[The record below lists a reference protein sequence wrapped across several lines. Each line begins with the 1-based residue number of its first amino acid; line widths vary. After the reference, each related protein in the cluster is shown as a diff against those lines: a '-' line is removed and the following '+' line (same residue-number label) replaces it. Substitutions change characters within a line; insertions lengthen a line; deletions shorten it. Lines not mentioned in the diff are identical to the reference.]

1 MVVSPPA
8 QVRRDGEESPYG
20 FPWLARHFGME
31 RERADPGIHR
41 SGYYAR
47 ARSANGQG
55 CIDDVRRA
63 ETLGKRSDC
72 GTSEPKPLSEQHTV
86 NLVEFDN
93 QPRLDVGYRPSL
105 TANQDVWPTRF
116 GEVDFGHDHRRIA
129 DGSDRAIARSMALT
143 VKELF
148 ASPDHIFTLLK
159 AKTAVFVPM
168 NRAAYH
174 RSIFLDARI
183 SSAIETSTKW
193 PVIALV
199 DRTPPPAPMGW
210 IFHVAHCGST
220 LLARAIDHLTTN
232 LILREP
238 FALRQ
243 VALAPD
249 AQRLATVMAML
260 SKRYRE
266 DLPTIVKANVPVN
279 FMLADLAAFNPQAPA
294 IILYLD
300 LADYLIAVLRSK
312 PIEEWVEG
320 SRRCFGPPG
329 Q

>member
-1 MVVSPPA
+1 MGP
-8 QVRRDGEESPYG
+8 
-20 FPWLARHFGME
+20 M
-31 RERADPGIHR
+31 
-41 SGYYAR
+41 
-47 ARSANGQG
+47 
-55 CIDDVRRA
+55 
-63 ETLGKRSDC
+63 
-72 GTSEPKPLSEQHTV
+72 
-86 NLVEFDN
+86 
-93 QPRLDVGYRPSL
+93 
-105 TANQDVWPTRF
+105 
-116 GEVDFGHDHRRIA
+116 
-129 DGSDRAIARSMALT
+129 RAIARSMALT
-143 VKELF
+143 VDELF
-148 ASPDHIFTLLK
+148 ASPDHYLHSFEGQ
-159 AKTAVFVPM
+159 AAVFVSM

-220 LLARAIDHLTTN
+220 LLARAIDHQATN

-243 VALAPD
+243 LALAPD
-249 AQRLATVMAML
+249 AQRLATLMAML

-279 FMLADLAAFNPQAPA
+279 FMLADLAAFNPQARA

-300 LADYLIAVLRSK
+300 LADYLIAVLRSE
-312 PIEEWVEG
+312 PNREWV
-320 SRRCFGPPG
+320 RRITTLLSVHLGDLSGLSEAERAASLWLAQMQGFAAALGRMPNARTLDGDTFLADPRRWLRRAADHLGVPMTEDNLESVVGGPLFAAYSKNPRVPFNNAMRLARRSEFARKLAPELERAQHWIEKKSDAG
-329 Q
+329 LIQKIAVATL